1 MTGPAAARSFAPVT
15 PGSRLPT
22 FQPRRPL
29 RALVLHSHFPDR
41 FQHLAPALAERMGVQ
56 VISMGEA
63 DAPRLPGVRQ
73 HLHYGP
79 PRATPD
85 QTHTYVKP
93 LDAAVR
99 RGQAAASRMIEAR
112 DKEGLAPDIV
122 LCPAGSGEALYVKD
136 VFPQARVL
144 QLCEGYEDGHG
155 EDVSDGQ
162 SPGVDSMARL
172 RTRNAAQLLALQSAD
187 WGFAPTE
194 WQRGRYPDWARRRIT
209 TIPDGIDTARCAP
222 RAGLPFRSPAGPEFR
237 KGDPVI
243 SFAARKLD
251 PDRGI
256 GPFLGALALLQQEH
270 PDLQAVVVGG
280 GDIPPGMRPDTL
292 DLSRIHVTDALPQDA
307 LHALFRVTA
316 AHIHLT
322 ERPTLSRSVLE
333 AMAYGAVVVAS
344 DTPPVTEVIA
354 RGENGLLVPFGD
366 TAAIARAVLGVVAD
380 PDGHAHLAEAGR
392 QTIIE
397 RHDLH
402 SICLPRQLELIE
414 RVAAGQ
420 MAEQE

>member
-1 MTGPAAARSFAPVT
+1 MQAP
-15 PGSRLPT
+15 
-22 FQPRRPL
+22 QPRRPL
-29 RALVLHSHFPDR
+29 RALFLDSRFPAR
-41 FQHLAPALAERMGVQ
+41 FDHLAPALAERVGVQ
-56 VISMGEA
+56 VVSMGEA

-73 HLHYGP
+73 HLHYAP

-85 QTHTYVKP
+85 QTHTYLKP

-122 LCPAGSGEALYVKD
+122 ICPAGTGEGLYVKD

-144 QLCEGYEDGHG
+144 QLCDGYEDGQDPASG
-155 EDVSDGQ
+155 PA
-162 SPGVDSMARL
+162 PGVDTKARL
-172 RTRNAAQLLALQSAD
+172 RTRNAAQLLALESAD

-209 TIPDGIDTARCAP
+209 TIPEGIDTARCTP
-222 RAGLPFRSPAGPEFR
+222 RANLPFRIPAGQAFR
-237 KGDPVI
+237 KGDKVI
-243 SFAARKLD
+243 SFAARTLE
-251 PDRGI
+251 PHRGI
-256 GPFLGALALLQQEH
+256 GPFLGALALLQKEH

-280 GDIPPGMRPDTL
+280 EDAPKPATL
-292 DLSRIHVTDALPQDA
+292 DLSRIHFTAPLPQDA

-333 AMAYGAVVVAS
+333 AMACGAVVVGS
-344 DTPPVTEVIA
+344 DTPPITEVIA
-354 RGENGLLVPFGD
+354 QGENGLLVPFGD
-366 TAAIARAVLGVVAD
+366 TAAIAGAVLRVLDD
-380 PDGHAHLAEAGR
+380 PDSHAQLAEAAR
-392 QTIIE
+392 QTIIA
-397 RHDLH
+397 RHDLYGV
-402 SICLPRQLELIE
+402 CLPRQLALIE

>member
-15 PGSRLPT
+15 HGPRLPA

-29 RALVLHSHFPDR
+29 RALVLHGRCPDR

-56 VISMGEA
+56 VVSMGEA

-85 QTHTYVKP
+85 QTHTYLKP
-93 LDAAVR
+93 IDAAVR
-99 RGQAAASRMIEAR
+99 RGQAVASRLIEAR

-122 LCPAGSGEALYVKD
+122 ICEAGSGEGLYVKD
-136 VFPQARVL
+136 VFPHARVL
-144 QLCEGYEDGHG
+144 QLCDGYEDGQNPASG
-155 EDVSDGQ
+155 PAPSADTR
-162 SPGVDSMARL
+162 ARL
-172 RTRNAAQLLALQSAD
+172 RTRNAAQLLALESAD

-209 TIPDGIDTARCAP
+209 TIPDGIDTARCTP
-222 RAGLPFRSPAGPEFR
+222 RANLPFRSPAGPEFR

-256 GPFLGALALLQQEH
+256 GPFLGALALLQKEH

-280 GDIPPGMRPDTL
+280 GDIPPGAMPDTL
-292 DLSRIHVTDALPQDA
+292 DLSRIHVTGALPQDA

-333 AMAYGAVVVAS
+333 AMACGAVVVGS
-344 DTPPVTEVIA
+344 DTPPVTDVIA

-392 QTIIE
+392 QTIVA
-397 RHDLH
+397 RHDLYGV
-402 SICLPRQLELIE
+402 CLPRQLELIE